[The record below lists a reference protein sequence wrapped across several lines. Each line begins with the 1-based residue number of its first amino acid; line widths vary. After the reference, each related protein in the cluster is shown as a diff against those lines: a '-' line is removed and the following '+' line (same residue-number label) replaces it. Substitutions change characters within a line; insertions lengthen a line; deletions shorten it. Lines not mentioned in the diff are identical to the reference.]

1 MSSLASPSPSPSPSS
16 SASSSIIYCLTF
28 LLSLFLLGLFAPQFF
43 PLRKNQERQPLIPMN
58 EELDDLHL
66 FELASNIELSH
77 AVPKISHLRTANSH
91 PKIAFLFLTNSDLVF
106 APLWQRIFQGNEHL
120 FNVYIHADPFTKLS
134 PPDWSIKANFI
145 PAKKT
150 HRGSPTLVNA
160 ARRLLANAI
169 IDDSSN
175 LYFALLS
182 QRCIP
187 LHSFKYIYGSLLGNP
202 NSPSSYKAFGNQRR
216 HKSYIEILFG
226 EPHLFNRYVAR
237 GPRVMLPEISFGRFR
252 IGSQFFILAKRHS
265 LLVLKERMLWSKFK
279 LPCID
284 LYSCYPE
291 EHYFPTLLSMEDP
304 KGCSHYTLTRVN
316 WNDSIDGHPHTY
328 HSPEVSPKL
337 LRQLRTSNSS
347 HSYFFARKF
356 APDCLKPLLK
366 IADEAIFRD

>member
-1 MSSLASPSPSPSPSS
+1 MSSLASPTPSPSS
-16 SASSSIIYCLTF
+16 TASSSIIYSLTF

-43 PLRKNQERQPLIPMN
+43 PLRKNQERQPPIPIN
-58 EELDDLHL
+58 KELDDLHL
-66 FELASNIELSH
+66 FELASNIELSRG
-77 AVPKISHLRTANSH
+77 VPKISHLRTANSH

-106 APLWQRIFQGNEHL
+106 APLWQRFFQGNEHL

-150 HRGSPTLVNA
+150 HP
-160 ARRLLANAI
+160 
-169 IDDSSN
+169 
-175 LYFALLS
+175 
-182 QRCIP
+182 
-187 LHSFKYIYGSLLGNP
+187 
-202 NSPSSYKAFGNQRR
+202 
-216 HKSYIEILFG
+216 
-226 EPHLFNRYVAR
+226 R
-237 GPRVMLPEISFGRFR
+237 GPRVMLPEISFDRFR
-252 IGSQFFILAKRHS
+252 IGSQFFVLAKRHS
-265 LLVLKERMLWSKFK
+265 LLVLKERMLWRKFK

-316 WNDSIDGHPHTY
+316 WSDSIDGHPHTY
-328 HSPEVSPKL
+328 RSPEVSPKL

-366 IADEAIFRD
+366 IAEEAIFRD

>member
-1 MSSLASPSPSPSPSS
+1 MSSLASPTPSPSS
-16 SASSSIIYCLTF
+16 SASSSIIYSLTF

-43 PLRKNQERQPLIPMN
+43 PLRKNQERQPPIPIN
-58 EELDDLHL
+58 KGLDDLHL

-77 AVPKISHLRTANSH
+77 GVPKICHLRTANSH

-106 APLWQRIFQGNEHL
+106 APLWQRFFQGNEHL

-134 PPDWSIKANFI
+134 PPDWSIRANFI

-182 QRCIP
+182 QHCIP
-187 LHSFKYIYGSLLGNP
+187 LHSFKFIYGSLLGNP
-202 NSPSSYKAFGNQRR
+202 DSPSSYKAFGNQHR
-216 HKSYIEILFG
+216 HKSYIEILSG

-237 GPRVMLPEISFGRFR
+237 GPRVMLPEISFDRFR
-252 IGSQFFILAKRHS
+252 IGSQFFVLAKRHS
-265 LLVLKERMLWSKFK
+265 LL
-279 LPCID
+279 
-284 LYSCYPE
+284 
-291 EHYFPTLLSMEDP
+291 DP

-316 WNDSIDGHPHTY
+316 WSDSIDGHPHTY
-328 HSPEVSPKL
+328 RSPEVSPKL

-356 APDCLKPLLK
+356 EPDCLKPLLK
-366 IADEAIFRD
+366 IAEEAIFRD